1 MINYQLKLP
10 DDFED
15 YAWEVESKGWF
26 QATAEFDDVR
36 YQITFYAQARL
47 IQDIDDGL
55 EDEPIFFESNL
66 LVLESVDRS
75 HMEKAIEYLANT
87 SKYKDIMMQEKTT

>member
-10 DDFED
+10 DDFEE

-26 QATAEFDDVR
+26 QALAEFDGVR
-36 YQITFYAQARL
+36 YQITFYDQARL
-47 IQDIDDGL
+47 TQDIDDEL

-75 HMEKAIEYLANT
+75 HMEKAIEYLAN
-87 SKYKDIMMQEKTT
+87 SGKYKGMMQE